1 MIAASS
7 AVPWSLPVQTRPI
20 ALAVATVLLT
30 VIGAAFALGGA
41 LLLVLATGRIPL
53 LDSLDAF
60 GPAVMVGVGS
70 IVLAWFAWLAAGSLW
85 RRRARGWTASLV
97 VAIVGV
103 AAALTAVA
111 NAGAQSLVVVG
122 LLLTALTVAFLLVPS
137 TRRAAGIA

>member
-1 MIAASS
+1 
-7 AVPWSLPVQTRPI
+7 
-20 ALAVATVLLT
+20 
-30 VIGAAFALGGA
+30 
-41 LLLVLATGRIPL
+41 
-53 LDSLDAF
+53 
-60 GPAVMVGVGS
+60 MVGVGS